1 MSHSKVIDEIF
12 DEMMDEMFPN
22 TSPLYG
28 KFVDE
33 NGVYKNFIKFVNSYK
48 QCNKNKGDKCE
59 HSRCKYSILIID
71 SADFGQ
77 GSGFYCGRC
86 KI

>member
-1 MSHSKVIDEIF
+1 MSHSKI
-12 DEMMDEMFPN
+12 MDKMFPDTN
-22 TSPLYG
+22 PLYG

-33 NGVYKNFIKFVNSYK
+33 NGVYKFKNGNFIKAVNSYK